1 MTAIFGCVPFY
12 RAYSFELTPYH
23 LSLLSLSNPEST
35 YIYHSTY
42 HLATW
47 IIIFSAV
54 KNPTSSCKRPL
65 WSLYRR
71 QMRSFSPRYDVSP
84 RYVVDIL
91 TIREIFQ
98 FFSPAK
104 NLFDKAPIAWPISK
118 LLDRILSTEH
128 HTYKKAELKSFLQF
142 HRTGDEPLRNH
153 EITILNGVLELN
165 TKKVETIMTPLQ
177 VCLSINCFYSIL
189 I

>member
-1 MTAIFGCVPFY
+1 MTAIFGCVAFH
-12 RAYSFELTPYH
+12 RMYSFELTPYH
-23 LSLLSLSNPEST
+23 FYLSSNPEST
-35 YIYHSTY
+35 YIYYSTY
-42 HLATW
+42 HWLRV
-47 IIIFSAV
+47 IIFSPA

-65 WSLYRR
+65 WSRHR
-71 QMRSFSPRYDVSP
+71 CQMRSNGPWYDVSS
-84 RYVVDIL
+84 RYVI
-91 TIREIFQ
+91 EIWET

-104 NLFDKAPIAWPISK
+104 NPFDIAPIAWPISK

-177 VCLSINCFYSIL
+177 VCLSINCFL
-189 I
+189 F

>member
-1 MTAIFGCVPFY
+1 MTAIFGCVLLLPSFLQ
-12 RAYSFELTPYH
+12 AYSYH
-23 LSLLSLSNPEST
+23 SYPLSLDSDPESK
-35 YIYHSTY
+35 YFYSTY
-42 HLATW
+42 RLATRV
-47 IIIFSAV
+47 IFSTV

-65 WSLYRR
+65 WPFYRR
-71 QMRSFSPRYDVSP
+71 QMRSFGPWHDVYS
-84 RYVVDIL
+84 RYVNDIWHFVSSLSFLL
-91 TIREIFQ
+91 TKTRLI
-98 FFSPAK
+98 
-104 NLFDKAPIAWPISK
+104 APIAWPISK

-142 HRTGDEPLRNH
+142 HRTGDEPLRDD

-177 VCLSINCFYSIL
+177 VCLFIDCFIFIYIY

>member
-1 MTAIFGCVPFY
+1 MTAIFGCVPSTLHIY
-12 RAYSFELTPYH
+12 LSSLPITYH
-23 LSLLSLSNPEST
+23 SYLLSNPEST

-71 QMRSFSPRYDVSP
+71 QMRSFGPRYDVSP

-104 NLFDKAPIAWPISK
+104 NPFDTAPIAWPISK

-177 VCLSINCFYSIL
+177 VCLSINCFFIL
-189 I
+189 F